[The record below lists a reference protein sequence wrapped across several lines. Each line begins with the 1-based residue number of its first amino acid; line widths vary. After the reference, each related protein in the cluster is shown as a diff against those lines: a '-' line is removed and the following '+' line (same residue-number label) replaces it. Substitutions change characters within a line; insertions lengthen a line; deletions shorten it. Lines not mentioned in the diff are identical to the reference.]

1 MVAQV
6 VAGVNTH
13 RVLRLVALEI
23 LPLLVLL
30 KEIQV
35 VEEQVED
42 QLVVVEL
49 ELREHKDPDLQALVA
64 LVVQDFHQKFQDPQ

>member
-1 MVAQV
+1 VPEVVKECLVLLVLQDRKMVAQV

-49 ELREHKDPDLQALVA
+49 ELREHKDP
-64 LVVQDFHQKFQDPQ
+64 